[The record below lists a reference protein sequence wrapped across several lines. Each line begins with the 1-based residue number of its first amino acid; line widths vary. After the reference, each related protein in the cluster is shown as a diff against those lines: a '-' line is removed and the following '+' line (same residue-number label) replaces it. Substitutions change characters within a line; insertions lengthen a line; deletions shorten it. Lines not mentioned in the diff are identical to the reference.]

1 MTEIILNGY
10 HGKMGNV
17 IINSVAQR
25 DDCKIVAGVDAF
37 SDGCESSYTFPV
49 FKNIEDVT
57 VSADVIIDFSHPSV
71 LDGVLKY
78 AVSKKIPA
86 VIATTGLT
94 ETQTDDIHAASEI
107 IPIFYTA
114 NMSIGV
120 NLLCELAKKAAAVLY
135 PDFNIEII
143 EQHHNQKLDAP
154 SGTALMIANEIS
166 SVLDDNID
174 YEYDRH
180 LKREKRHPNEI
191 GIHSVRA
198 GTIVGEHEVIFGGKD
213 EILKISHSAMSKEI
227 FATGALNAAAFI
239 KDQKPGMYSMKEML
253 E

>member
-10 HGKMGNV
+10 LGKMGRV
-17 IINSVAQR
+17 IINSVLQR
-25 DDCKIVAGVDAF
+25 EDCIIVAGVDGF
-37 SDGCESSYTFPV
+37 SDGTDSSFDFPV
-49 FKNIEDVT
+49 FSKIEDVDIH
-57 VSADVIIDFSHPSV
+57 ADVIVDFSHPSV
-71 LDGVLKY
+71 LNGVLKY
-78 AVSKKIPA
+78 AVEKKLPV

-94 ETQTDDIHAASEI
+94 ETQTDDIHAAADV

-120 NLLCELAKKAAAVLY
+120 NLLCELAKKVASILY

-166 SVLDDNID
+166 SVLDEPIE

-180 LKREKRHPNEI
+180 LKREKRPQNEI

-213 EILKISHSAMSKEI
+213 EILKISHTAMSKEI
-227 FATGALNAAAFI
+227 FATGALNSAIFI
-239 KDQKPGMYSMKEML
+239 KDKDPGMYSMKEMIG
-253 E
+253 